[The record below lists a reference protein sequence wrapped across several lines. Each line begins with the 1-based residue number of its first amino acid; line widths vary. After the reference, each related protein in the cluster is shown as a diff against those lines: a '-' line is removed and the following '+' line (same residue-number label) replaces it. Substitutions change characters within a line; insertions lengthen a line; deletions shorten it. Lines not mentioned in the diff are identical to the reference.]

1 MQIVHGPKNLK
12 YVLSTALQKKF
23 EQPLFFY
30 TDTWPKEQS
39 TSVLLHC
46 FSFLQVLPPCWWWWW
61 YSFAIV
67 LVCIFHVMDFLWLS
81 GDQALHLCNSKV
93 LKLWSVAL
101 PTWVWLIYWEALPEW
116 GTLVGSGP
124 LCYYL

>member
-12 YVLSTALQKKF
+12 YVLSTPLQKKF
-23 EQPLFFY
+23 DQPLFFY
-30 TDTWPKEQS
+30 TETWPKEQS

-46 FSFLQVLPPCWWWWW
+46 FCFLQVLPPCWWWWW

-67 LVCIFHVMDFLWLS
+67 LVCIFHVMDFFWLS
-81 GDQALHLCNSKV
+81 GDQALHLYKSKV

-116 GTLVGSGP
+116 GTLVGTGP